1 MTGSGSAYS
10 QPGSD
15 RDATTVGVATEGA
28 SDVAAPD
35 AVSTARSLW
44 IGARSSSAKP
54 YAVDRA
60 GWTKSG
66 TQPGSLTRGSSD
78 VTSQPGTLAMPA
90 ADPYAVEA
98 ISAIGRFASAR
109 GWVAATSGN
118 FSCRLDAGHAL
129 LTRSGID
136 KGAIGPGDVAV
147 VPLAGPIPPGMS
159 AETPLHLARYRASA
173 EIGAIVHVHTIAAT
187 VLSRAD
193 LALGYVRLS
202 GFEMQKALSGITTHD
217 SVVDVPVFANGQD
230 TTALAATVEGH
241 LAGSTVPGY
250 LLAGHGLYAWG
261 ATMGDARRHLE
272 GLEFL
277 LTCTLEERKLQR

>member
-1 MTGSGSAYS
+1 M
-10 QPGSD
+10 QP
-15 RDATTVGVATEGA
+15 V
-28 SDVAAPD
+28 
-35 AVSTARSLW
+35 
-44 IGARSSSAKP
+44 
-54 YAVDRA
+54 
-60 GWTKSG
+60 
-66 TQPGSLTRGSSD
+66 SLTRGSSD
-78 VTSQPGTLAMPA
+78 VTSQPGTMAMPA
-90 ADPYAVEA
+90 ADPQAVEA
-98 ISAIGRFASAR
+98 IAAIGRFASAR

-136 KGAIGPGDVAV
+136 KGAIGAGDVAV
-147 VPLAGPIPPGMS
+147 VPLAGPIPAGMS

-173 EIGAIVHVHTIAAT
+173 AIGAIVHVHTVAAT

-193 LALGYVRLS
+193 LKLGYVRLR
-202 GFEMQKALSGITTHD
+202 GFEMQKALSGITTHE
-217 SVVDVPVFANGQD
+217 SVVDVPVFANSQD
-230 TTALAATVEGH
+230 TTALAATVESR
-241 LAGSTVPGY
+241 LAGDDAVPGY